1 MKTLLL
7 ALLAACL
14 ASCSTFYDARF
25 APSPL
30 EVKLADS
37 EVSGLE
43 GRVLITVSGV
53 RRPDSETGR
62 PAQVEVRMRL
72 ENVGSVPF
80 SLDAGSLQLS
90 TADLFTLPAGE
101 LVPQVPEAVE
111 PGGAS
116 EVAVA
121 FPIPPSKS
129 FYSLDWRGLNLRLI
143 LRYAER
149 RKLVSAS
156 FERLSYYPYGYG
168 YGPYYSMGWGY
179 GGWGYGAWGFWGGG
193 AHVRCQPYVG
203 PFRGY

>member
-7 ALLAACL
+7 ALLGACL

-30 EVKLADS
+30 EVKLGDS

-43 GRVLITVSGV
+43 GRALISVLGV

-62 PAQVEVRMRL
+62 PAQVEVMMRF
-72 ENVGSVPF
+72 ENEGSVPF

-90 TADLFTLPAGE
+90 TADLFTLSAGE
-101 LVPQVPEAVE
+101 LVPQVPEPVE
-111 PGGAS
+111 PGGAR
-116 EVAVA
+116 EVAVT

-179 GGWGYGAWGFWGGG
+179 GGWGYGAWGVWGGWTS
-193 AHVRCQPYVG
+193 VRCHPYVG